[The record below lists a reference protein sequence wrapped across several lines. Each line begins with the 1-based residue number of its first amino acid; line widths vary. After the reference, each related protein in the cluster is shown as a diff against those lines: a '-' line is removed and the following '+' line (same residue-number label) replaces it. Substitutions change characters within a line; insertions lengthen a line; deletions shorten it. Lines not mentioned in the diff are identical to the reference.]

1 MSLWSPKLAGVPQ
14 YSVLGPLFFLIY
26 INDLGNNLSS
36 TVKLFAGDASIFS
49 IVDDTDYNPLNEDI
63 KKISDWAYQWKMSLN
78 PDLSKQVQ
86 DVMFSQKKLSQKASG
101 LSSCIGFQ

>member
-49 IVDDTDYNPLNEDI
+49 IVHNIDYNDL
-63 KKISDWAYQWKMSLN
+63 KKISDWVYQWKMCLN
-78 PDLSKQVQ
+78 PDLSKQAQ
-86 DVMFSQKKLSQKASG
+86 EVMFSQKKLSQKASG
-101 LSSCIGFQ
+101 LSSCSYLQ